1 MRESN
6 PNRPCKA
13 DMDHP
18 ADLRSRCGWC
28 GTDPA
33 YVAYHD
39 EEWGVPSRE
48 DRHLFEM
55 LTLEGAQAGLSWLTI
70 LRKRQAYRR
79 AFENFDPEAVAAFGP
94 DRIEA
99 LMKDP
104 GIVRNRLKL
113 CSVLTNAKAF
123 LAVQAEFGSF
133 ATYLWGFVGNHPKVN
148 AWHSLQEIP
157 AVSPEAESLSRDLK
171 RRGFKFVGPTII
183 YAYMQAVGL
192 VDDHL
197 MNCWRRNP

>member
-1 MRESN
+1 
-6 PNRPCKA
+6 
-13 DMDHP
+13 MDHP

-55 LTLEGAQAGLSWLTI
+55 LTLEGAQAGLSWLTV

-113 CSVLTNAKAF
+113 SSVLTNAKAF